1 LPDGRHLVAGGKL
14 KDRKRWSAHDEDN
27 HILPCPVK
35 VRATLWPHRSG
46 VAAVLT
52 TLASVSVASG
62 AVRQLFDITTGEVV
76 QQFAGHDEEILY
88 IELCRYRGESYML
101 TSSQDG
107 HIIKW
112 RMSPDYTEVLEL
124 TKMGDKKTCM
134 AFMVSFVPG
143 TGNRYFLGACDE
155 YVRLYDFEHA
165 QVSGVDLVT
174 HGQISLPHKVLA
186 ATTSLSVC
194 VLSCCKRS
202 MPSTHHTATLCSL

>member
-1 LPDGRHLVAGGKL
+1 V
-14 KDRKRWSAHDEDN
+14 
-27 HILPCPVK
+27 
-35 VRATLWPHRSG
+35 T
-46 VAAVLT
+46 
-52 TLASVSVASG
+52 SG
-62 AVRQLFDITTGEVV
+62 AGRQLFDITTGEVV
-76 QQFAGHDEEILY
+76 RQFAGHDEEILY

-165 QVSGVDLVT
+165 QVRSVGLVRP
-174 HGQISLPHKVLA
+174 LPTGRARRPPHPALPA
-186 ATTSLSVC
+186 PAPRPAC
-194 VLSCCKRS
+194 IRSCCKRS
-202 MPSTHHTATLCSL
+202 MPSSRRTATLCSL